1 MRIDGKNVLIAGALG
16 SLGRDRL
23 LQYNDRGSIDSRS
36 KNPED
41 VADLV
46 PFLCAS
52 ASDMI
57 TGQNI
62 AIDGG

>member
-1 MRIDGKNVLIAGALG
+1 L
-16 SLGRDRL
+16 LGRDRL
-23 LQYNDRGSIDSRS
+23 QQYNDRGSIESRS

-57 TGQNI
+57 TSQKI
-62 AIDGG
+62 AIDGGW

>member
-1 MRIDGKNVLIAGALG
+1 MRTDGKNVLLAGVPG
-16 SLGRDRL
+16 SPGRDRL
-23 LQYNDRGSIDSRS
+23 QQYNARGLIAGWS
-36 KNPED
+36 KNPKD
-41 VADLV
+41 VADLA

-62 AIDGG
+62 AIEGG